1 MTLDQLQVLQS
12 IVKSGSFRAASQ
24 ELHRAQSAVSY
35 AIASLEDEL
44 GFKLFSRDKYRP
56 QLTSQGRAFL
66 KKADDLIEEYA
77 ELSETAEFLKRGHE
91 PIIRLSVSVLF
102 PLPSL
107 VQALKEFTTR
117 YPQTEIKIL
126 ADILDADEQLLG
138 GEADLALGHVFNDQS
153 LLTTEELTTITML
166 TVFSA
171 KHPLAKFKGKNP
183 ETELR
188 KYPQII
194 LSSSHKK
201 AHRSG
206 GILNPDNVIS
216 VQDLGTKRALLL
228 AGLGWGMMPEHTVS
242 AEIKSKELV
251 TAPVKVLKPR
261 LLLARQSNRELGP
274 CGNFI
279 WNYFSNGQKTKAN
292 RI

>member
-1 MTLDQLQVLQS
+1 MTLDQLQVLQA

-35 AIASLEDEL
+35 AVGSLETEL
-44 GFKLFSRDKYRP
+44 GFKLFSRDQYRP
-56 QLTSQGRAFL
+56 QLTPQGRAFL
-66 KKADDLIEEYA
+66 KKADDLILQYG

-91 PIIRLSVSVLF
+91 PIIRLAVSVLF

-107 VQALKEFTTR
+107 VSALKEFTAK

-126 ADILDADEQLLG
+126 QDVLDADEMLLS

-153 LLTTEELTTITML
+153 LLVTEDLMTISML
-166 TVFSA
+166 SVCSA
-171 KHPLAKFKGKNP
+171 KHPLAKFKGKAP
-183 ETELR
+183 ESELI

-194 LSSSHKK
+194 TSSSRKNST
-201 AHRSG
+201 RSG

-216 VQDLGTKRALLL
+216 VQNYATKKALLL
-228 AGLGWGMMPEHTVS
+228 GGLGWGNMPEHTIA

-251 TAPVKVLKPR
+251 TALVKPLKPR
-261 LLLARQSNRELGP
+261 LLIARQSNKELGP
-274 CGNFI
+274 CGKFL
-279 WNYFSNGQKTKAN
+279 WNYFSHRQKTKAK
-292 RI
+292 